1 MNRPWLKHYEAHI
14 PHSLTYP
21 EIPIQRFLTDSV
33 DRHPDHVA
41 VTFNDLHFSYRD
53 VNERVNRFAH
63 ALLKLGVGKGDRV
76 AFLLVN
82 SPTYVFAF
90 FAVMKL
96 GAVVV
101 NLSVGI
107 QGEELARCLKE
118 SGAKAVVTL
127 DLFAQSVYAVI
138 RKTEVETVILHS
150 VFGLEK
156 TLRLEQGMPQPLLF
170 NELVASAS
178 TAEELK
184 AQVSPGDVAVLQF
197 TSGSTGAPKAATL
210 THKNVVASVLQSEAW
225 IGISGAG
232 NASVLCI
239 IPFFH
244 VFGMSACLLI
254 SVLKGYRMVLVP
266 RIDLMDILSLM
277 ETLKTYKPLSFPA
290 VPSLWAAI
298 LSLPPEVAREHLSP
312 ITVATSG
319 GAPLPQW
326 VHERFE
332 ELTGRR
338 IVEAYGLSE
347 ASSATHF
354 TPYPKGGP
362 VGSMGL
368 PLPDTEARIV
378 DRETGETEC
387 AAGEIGELVVRGPQ
401 IMQGYWKNELLTSAT
416 LRDGWLYT
424 GDLARMDS
432 EGFFFLVDRK
442 DDLILSS
449 GFNIYP
455 TEVEEVLKRHPKV
468 KDAAAVGV
476 PDRVKGQAVVAAV
489 TLEPGAEADKQELVN
504 FCRDHMP
511 EYRVPKAI
519 LLMEEIPRDP
529 AGKILRR
536 MLRQDARVSEGRP

>member
-1 MNRPWLKHYEAHI
+1 MNRPWLKHYEAHV

-107 QGEELARCLKE
+107 QGEELARCLKD
-118 SGAKAVVTL
+118 SAAKAVVTL
-127 DLFAQSVYAVI
+127 DLFAQGVYAVI
-138 RKTEVETVILHS
+138 LNTAVETVILHS

-156 TLRLEQGMPQPLLF
+156 TLPLEQGMPQPLLF
-170 NELVASAS
+170 NELVASAG

-184 AQVSPGDVAVLQF
+184 VQVSPGDVAVLQF

-225 IGISGAG
+225 IGIRGAG

-290 VPSLWAAI
+290 VPSLWAGI

-387 AAGEIGELVVRGPQ
+387 VVGEIGELVVRGPQ

-416 LRDGWLYT
+416 LRDGWLHT
-424 GDLARMDS
+424 GDLARVDS

-468 KDAAAVGV
+468 KDAGAVGV
-476 PDRVKGQAVVAAV
+476 PDRVKGQVVVAAIA
-489 TLEPGAEADKQELVN
+489 LKPGAEADKQELMTY
-504 FCRDHMP
+504 CRDHMP
-511 EYRVPKAI
+511 ENRVPKAI

-536 MLRQDARVSEGRP
+536 MLRQDARVSEG